1 MVESDGFGF
10 GGGLGGLGII
20 AILIIAMMFMGG
32 RLGPNQGGGGATDAV
47 LAAMAA
53 NNSGGYKPQYATQDF
68 VQNGFNFND
77 LQNQNRDIMGAVT
90 GGTAQSVAASNQVY
104 HDLDRSIQNAYS
116 ELQRDVAGIAV
127 SQAQALANQNQCC
140 CETKMVLADGFA
152 QTNANIAQ
160 NRYENAMNTAAIQK
174 TIIEEAQKNRDL
186 YTGNRMA
193 DMQNQINQLQMNQAL
208 AGVVRYQPNITY
220 GSVPSPIYGGPIG
233 YPA

>member
-90 GGTAQSVAASNQVY
+90 SGTAQSVAASNQVY